1 MAGYAILLAGAK
13 VIDGTGAAP
22 RQDWSVLLEGDAI
35 VACGPE
41 AVAAAAA
48 CNGDVETID
57 CGGLTVMPGLID
69 SHTHIAFGEVQSN
82 DELFGP
88 HNDEA
93 YTSILAAW
101 NAGKFLRA
109 GVTSIFDVDTLWN
122 TSLALRDAIE
132 AGIVEGPRM
141 VCGGQALMTS
151 VGGTAGRFIPD
162 AGRAGYAH
170 VVRSNAE
177 IVQVVR
183 AQAKAGVDWVKVH
196 VTGLVPN
203 QQGELQVWSFDEL
216 KLVCDTAHALNIPV
230 AAHCRNS
237 SSTRDAA
244 RAGVDLIFHA
254 SFMDEEALEAVVAS
268 GAAIGPTFTF
278 LSNLVDYGDRVGA
291 SAELVDL
298 FRGEMEQTAQM
309 LRSAYDAGVKLLC
322 GSECGFAVTPYG
334 EWHAKELEIFCRY
347 LDLTPLEAITCATA
361 NGAYALKMEGRI
373 GTLEPGML
381 ADAIVVDGDPSA
393 DVTILGDRSRLR
405 HVVSR
410 GRLVDLTRPLPER
423 RIRSGEKVREFASR
437 TLTQDV
443 AQRAGAEVAGAGRDA

>member
-1 MAGYAILLAGAK
+1 VAILLAGGTM
-13 VIDGTGAAP
+13 IDGTGAEP
-22 RQDWSVLLEGDAI
+22 QPDCSVLIEDDAI
-35 VACGPE
+35 VAVGAE
-41 AVAAAAA
+41 ANAAAPAR
-48 CNGDVETID
+48 NGHLETFD
-57 CGGLTVMPGLID
+57 CTGLTVMPGLID

-88 HNDEA
+88 HKDEA

-101 NAGKFLRA
+101 NATKLLRA

-122 TSLALRDAIE
+122 TSLALRDAIVG
-132 AGIVEGPRM
+132 GIVEGPRM

-162 AGRAGYAH
+162 AGQAGYAH
-170 VVRSNAE
+170 VVRSNDE

-196 VTGLVPN
+196 ATGLVPN

-216 KLVCDTAHALNIPV
+216 KLVCDTAHSLNIPV

-254 SFMDEEALEAVVAS
+254 SYMDEEALDAVVES

-291 SAELVDL
+291 SPDLIGL

-309 LRSAYDAGVKLLC
+309 LRRAYDAGVKLLC

-334 EWHAKELEIFCRY
+334 EWHAKELDIFCRY
-347 LDLTPLEAITCATA
+347 LGLTPLEAITCATA
-361 NGAYALKMEGRI
+361 NGAFAMKEEGRI
-373 GTLEPGML
+373 GTLEPGRL
-381 ADAIVVDGDPSA
+381 ADAIVVDGDPA
-393 DVTILGDRSRLR
+393 RDVTVLGDRTRLR

-410 GRLVDLTRPLPER
+410 GRLVDLTRPLPQR
-423 RIRSGEKVREFASR
+423 RLRPGEKVREFASQ
-437 TLTQDV
+437 TLTQELAHDV
-443 AQRAGAEVAGAGRDA
+443 ESGAAV